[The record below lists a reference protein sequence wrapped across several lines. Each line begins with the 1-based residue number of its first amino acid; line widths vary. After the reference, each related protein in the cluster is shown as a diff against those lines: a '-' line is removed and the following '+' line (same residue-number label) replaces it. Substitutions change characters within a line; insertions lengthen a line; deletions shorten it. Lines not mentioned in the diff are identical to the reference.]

1 METSQHFILADP
13 TRRAHVQ
20 SKLQHASLILGVKSL
35 FHSSIHLTLGSRSDL
50 NLAVRPARITLIF
63 LFK

>member
-1 METSQHFILADP
+1 METSQYFILTDSAH
-13 TRRAHVQ
+13 RAGVQ
-20 SKLQHASLILGVKSL
+20 NKLQHASFVSGVKSL
-35 FHSSIHLTLGSRSDL
+35 FHSSVHHTLGSRFDL